1 MESNEAASEIT
12 LNVAGHGMS
21 RLVTPITVIVEG
33 RHGADTVTGWV
44 ETISPVYRRLVR
56 LPSNGSRD
64 FTGHVEFVI
73 DPQPED
79 GRGPCPNECKSPDP
93 PG

>member
-1 MESNEAASEIT
+1 MEFNEAASEIT

-56 LPSNGSRD
+56 LPSNGNRD

-79 GRGPCPNECKSPDP
+79 MPGTLPNECKSPDP